1 MDVSLENDQ
10 WTGSDVS
17 SVLKSKDIVLKQVS
31 LLKVKSGHMSS
42 SWVKVLNYLMVNVL
56 QYEM

>member
-31 LLKVKSGHMSS
+31 LLKVKSGHMNS